1 MRQKDFVKH
10 CSHIVLWAAAMTYVQ
25 CFILC
30 FKEEG
35 PRAVTALYF
44 GWLAFCN
51 RHFVI
56 GGGGSFGFSFFL
68 SLSSVV
74 GPRFIAMGSSI
85 MPAGCPTL

>member
-10 CSHIVLWAAAMTYVQ
+10 CSHIVLWATAMTYVQ

-56 GGGGSFGFSFFL
+56 GGGPPPHYIHPCAVL
-68 SLSSVV
+68 VT
-74 GPRFIAMGSSI
+74 MH
-85 MPAGCPTL
+85 